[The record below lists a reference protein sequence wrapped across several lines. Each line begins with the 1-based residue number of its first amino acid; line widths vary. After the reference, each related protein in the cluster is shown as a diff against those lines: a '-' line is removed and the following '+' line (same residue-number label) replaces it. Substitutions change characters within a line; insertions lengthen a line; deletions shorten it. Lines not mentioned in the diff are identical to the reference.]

1 MARTQYAGQ
10 LMNKEYNVK
19 KLCEAQQLNLG
30 TPAMSS
36 ECTQVIS
43 SRTGEYD
50 ATLEDEQIELSWDG
64 WL

>member
-10 LMNKEYNVK
+10 LINKEYNVK

-30 TPAMSS
+30 TPAISD
-36 ECTQVIS
+36 ECTQVIIS
-43 SRTGEYD
+43 KTGEHD
-50 ATLEDEQIELSWDG
+50 TTLNNGQIELSWDE